1 MKWTLSFF
9 LILLLGGTISA
20 QVFPHLV
27 FQKFYDNLGDDIP
40 QQIIKSQDGNLFI
53 GGNTL
58 LGEEG
63 NQCSNIWIIKVDTL
77 GELIWEQEVVIS
89 GCEELRDLVATED
102 GGMIFSGVT
111 NSLISHEEKGDEAF
125 WGDYLIGKM
134 NAEGTLEWLESY
146 GGSNL
151 DQANGLAAGIYREYM
166 IIGSSHSKDGDV
178 GENYGMSDLWAL
190 KVDTKGQRRFSKVIG
205 GPKNEWGN
213 DVSLCQ
219 NGDYLIAGFSNSQ
232 PAETASSS
240 MYGNGL
246 LVRMT
251 QSGTMVWQK
260 TFPCPNGGYFTGV
273 RETQTGEIVVIGNY
287 HDGKHG
293 HDFWWLLLD
302 SRGNPLAEQVLED
315 PNDAYLT
322 CMDLCQDGGA
332 LFAGYSLDNG
342 SQGTMAKGG
351 DDFWLVR
358 TDAKGNLVWRQTYGG
373 PDHER
378 GAAILSYRPG
388 VIYAVGNKINKF
400 TRPEREPD
408 QDFWLLKIE
417 EYPTDS
423 IQAGIFVRAKD
434 YRINREVPTRF
445 RALYQYGERFFWDFG
460 DGTTSTEEQP
470 LKSYKLSGMYHVR
483 LTVYANENC
492 EETVELSQML
502 EVW

>member
-9 LILLLGGTISA
+9 LILLLSGTISA

-27 FQKFYDNLGDDIP
+27 FQKFYDNLGVDIP
-40 QQIIKSQDGNLFI
+40 RQIIKAQDGNLFI

-58 LGEEG
+58 LEEDG

-77 GELIWEQEVVIS
+77 GEMIWEQEVVIS
-89 GCEELRDLVATED
+89 GCEELRDLVPTED

-151 DQANGLAAGIYREYM
+151 DQANGLVAGIYREYM

-213 DVSLCQ
+213 DVTLCQ
-219 NGDYLIAGFSNSQ
+219 NGDYLMAGFSNSQ
-232 PAETASSS
+232 PNQDAASS

-246 LVRMT
+246 LLRMT

-260 TFPCPNGGYFTGV
+260 TFPCPNGGFFTGV
-273 RETQTGEIVVIGNY
+273 RETKTGEIVVIGNY
-287 HDGKHG
+287 HDGKQG

-302 SRGNPLAEQVLED
+302 ANGNLITEQVLEG
-315 PNDAYLT
+315 PNDEYLT

-332 LFAGYSLDNG
+332 LFAGYSLDIG
-342 SQGTMAKGG
+342 RQGTLAKGG

-358 TDAKGNLVWRQTYGG
+358 TNEEGKLIWRQTYGG
-373 PDHER
+373 PDNER

-388 VIYAVGNKINKF
+388 VIYAVGNKINRF
-400 TRPEREPD
+400 TRSERKPD
-408 QDFWLLKIE
+408 EDFWLLKIE
-417 EYPTDS
+417 EYPSDS

-445 RALYQYGERFFWDFG
+445 RALHQYGERFFWDFG

-483 LTVYANENC
+483 LTIYANENC
-492 EETVELSQML
+492 QETVELSQLL